1 MFYVI
6 KLQLCNYIN
15 ANIKLIYGIIDNILL
30 KKCQIKQSV
39 NVENFFENSEGQNLI
54 CCDKLIIFAMMISI
68 NEHIE
73 YLIGRHDCVVVPSWG
88 AFIAQYQSAQF
99 DETNGVMLPP
109 MRTIGFN
116 RDINHNDGLIAASIM
131 RREKITYEAAV
142 KIVNDE
148 VDVMNHQ
155 FNIEG
160 EISIG
165 KLGVFRKSEDETVV
179 FEPFA
184 SKIEYAGLPVLNI
197 EEKQVEKEPEIKS
210 NIVYIPVSR
219 NFFKLAASII
229 LLIGLGLTLSTPLI
243 VDEAQMSYAS
253 ISTPKIVVSDDVNP
267 QFIEPAIDSELF
279 ISMPDVNE
287 ATAVVDTTMT
297 IMPIGDALFAMRC
310 SSADSFCLIVASLAT
325 RELAEEYIAERADV
339 AMHILECDG
348 RYRIYIAT
356 GATVAQAMKPM
367 QSVAFAEKYPTA
379 WVCRR

>member
-1 MFYVI
+1 MNF
-6 KLQLCNYIN
+6 C
-15 ANIKLIYGIIDNILL
+15 
-30 KKCQIKQSV
+30 
-39 NVENFFENSEGQNLI
+39 VENFFENSEGQNLI
-54 CCDKLIIFAMMISI
+54 CCDKLINFAMMISI
-68 NEHIE
+68 NKHIE
-73 YLIGRHDCVVVPSWG
+73 YLVNRHDCVVVPGWG
-88 AFIAQYQSAQF
+88 ALISQYQSAQI
-99 DETNGVMLPP
+99 DGTNGVMLPP

-131 RREKITYEAAV
+131 RREKITYEAAM

-197 EEKQVEKEPEIKS
+197 EEKQVEKEQKEPEIKS

-219 NFFKLAASII
+219 NFFKFAASII

-253 ISTPKIVVSDDVNP
+253 ISTPKVVVPEVIAP
-267 QFIEPAIDSELF
+267 QIEEPAIDSELF
-279 ISMPDVNE
+279 IAMPDVNE

-297 IMPIGDALFAMRC
+297 MMPIGDAMMTMRC
-310 SSADSFCLIVASLAT
+310 SETDAYCLIVASLAT
-325 RELAEEYIAERADV
+325 RELAEEYVAERGDV
-339 AMHILECDG
+339 AMRILECDG
-348 RYRIYIAT
+348 RYRIYVAT

-367 QSVAFAEKYPTA
+367 QSVTFAEKYPTA